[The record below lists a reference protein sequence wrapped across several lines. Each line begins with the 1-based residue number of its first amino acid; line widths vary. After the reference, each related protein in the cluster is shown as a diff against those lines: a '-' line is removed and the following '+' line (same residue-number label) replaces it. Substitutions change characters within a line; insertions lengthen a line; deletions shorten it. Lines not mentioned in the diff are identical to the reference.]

1 MATGCVATLNVATY
15 FLNLKTVSR
24 ADGSSAVSWA
34 AYRSGER
41 IRDNRIGLTYDHSSR
56 QDVLHKEIIL
66 PSSVAAEAESWA
78 QDRAHFWNSAE
89 RAEVRKD
96 ARVAREYLVVLP
108 SELNPEQRLALARG
122 FAHELSDRYRFGVD
136 LAVHAPR
143 DFPGSDPRNFHAH
156 LLATTREITPQGL
169 GRKTTL
175 EWRDANR
182 VAAGLGRAVNELFHV
197 RERWAEHANAM
208 LREAHIDAR
217 IDHRTLKAQ
226 GIDRE
231 PKLWIPRVPYEME
244 RRGRRSVVAEQ
255 IRQQHQERIA
265 VRESKQ
271 KVLSPQQQSQLP
283 SKPQQQRASGED
295 VRRAAL
301 EVWQK
306 YRETRAPDK
315 TAEEAAQA
323 WKKYR
328 ETLGPPATDL
338 DSARA
343 WRDKYHGNQETDKT
357 RDGLAPSHERSRGLD
372 RGRGRDDDFGL

>member
-1 MATGCVATLNVATY
+1 MAAGCVATLNVATY

-34 AYRSGER
+34 AYRSGEK
-41 IRDNRIGLTYDHSSR
+41 IRDNRTGLTYDHSSR
-56 QDVLHKEIIL
+56 QGVLHKEIIL
-66 PSSVAAEAESWA
+66 PSSVAAEAASWA
-78 QDRAHFWNSAE
+78 QDRAHIWNSAE

-108 SELNPEQRLALARG
+108 SELNPEQRLALAQG

-175 EWRDANR
+175 EWRDSNR

-197 RERWAEHANAM
+197 RERWAVHANTA
-208 LREAHIDAR
+208 LKEAHIDAR

-226 GIDRE
+226 GIERE
-231 PKLWIPRVPYEME
+231 SKLWIPRIPYEME
-244 RRGRRSVVAEQ
+244 RRGQRSLVAEQ
-255 IRQQHQERIA
+255 IRQQHQERVA
-265 VRESKQ
+265 ARESKQ
-271 KVLSPQQQSQLP
+271 QALSPSQNSQLQAE
-283 SKPQQQRASGED
+283 PQQQRTSSED
-295 VRRAAL
+295 VRQAAL
-301 EVWQK
+301 EAWQK
-306 YRETRAPDK
+306 YRQTRAPDK

-323 WKKYR
+323 WKQYR
-328 ETLGPPATDL
+328 ETLGPPKTAL

-343 WRDKYHGNQETDKT
+343 WRDKYHGNRETGKT
-357 RDGLAPSHERSRGLD
+357 RDDLAQSLERSHGLN
-372 RGRGRDDDFGL
+372 RGRGRDYDHEM